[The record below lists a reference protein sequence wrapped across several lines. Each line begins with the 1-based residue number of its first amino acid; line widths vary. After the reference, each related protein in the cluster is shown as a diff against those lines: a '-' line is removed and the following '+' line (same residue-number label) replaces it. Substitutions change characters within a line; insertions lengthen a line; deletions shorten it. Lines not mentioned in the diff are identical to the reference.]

1 MLTRADPAWD
11 YNPYADEDMTME
23 VAEPATT
30 PWTHGEGQVPS
41 RLRITAHAKAHH
53 SHTCRFPQRARIRA
67 TAISTAGSPTREAG
81 AC

>member
-1 MLTRADPAWD
+1 
-11 YNPYADEDMTME
+11 ME